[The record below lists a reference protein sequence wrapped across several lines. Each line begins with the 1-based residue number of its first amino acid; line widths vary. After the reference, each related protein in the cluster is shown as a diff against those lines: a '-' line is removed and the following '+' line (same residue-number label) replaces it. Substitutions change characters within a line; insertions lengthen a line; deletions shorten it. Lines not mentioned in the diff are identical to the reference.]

1 MDNIAT
7 AIPSAGRI
15 HPLLAAAAVSVIAL
29 SGTGIAAMTGM
40 LPSSKAQSADHT
52 MPATLATQQAIGAG
66 QGLALQALPAAQQG
80 PQQFA
85 QQQLAPQQFAPQA
98 QQPALVLDPAPA
110 VRQPAVQAAP
120 ERVVVREVVYR
131 EPAPRKPVREAPARS
146 YAARDQQPVRA
157 PVQERTPNYVA
168 IGTGAVVGGLLG
180 NQVGDGNGKK
190 LATLAGIIG
199 GGYVGNEIANRNK

>member
-1 MDNIAT
+1 MEKIAT
-7 AIPSAGRI
+7 ASPVASRI
-15 HPLLAAAAVSVIAL
+15 HPLFAAAAVSVIAL

-40 LPSSKAQSADHT
+40 LPSSKAQSADT
-52 MPATLATQQAIGAG
+52 VPMSLATQQAMAAR
-66 QGLALQALPAAQQG
+66 QGLELQPLAAAQ
-80 PQQFA
+80 PA
-85 QQQLAPQQFAPQA
+85 PQQLAPQAL

-110 VRQPAVQAAP
+110 VRQPAVPAQP

-131 EPAPRKPVREAPARS
+131 EPAPRKVVREAPERSHVARHQQS
-146 YAARDQQPVRA
+146 APAPAA
-157 PVQERTPNYVA
+157 QERAPNYVA

>member
-1 MDNIAT
+1 MENIAN
-7 AIPSAGRI
+7 ASPIASRI
-15 HPLLAAAAVSVIAL
+15 HPLFAAAAVSVIAL

-40 LPSSKAQSADHT
+40 LPSSTAQ
-52 MPATLATQQAIGAG
+52 
-66 QGLALQALPAAQQG
+66 PAAQAMPTSLS
-80 PQQFA
+80 PQQLAAA
-85 QQQLAPQQFAPQA
+85 QLTPQQLAPQAL
-98 QQPALVLDPAPA
+98 QQPSLVLDPAPA
-110 VRQPAVQAAP
+110 TRQPAVQAAP

-131 EPAPRKPVREAPARS
+131 EPARKPVREAPARS
-146 YAARDQQPVRA
+146 YAARHHEPVRA
-157 PVQERTPNYVA
+157 PAPAAQERTPNYVA